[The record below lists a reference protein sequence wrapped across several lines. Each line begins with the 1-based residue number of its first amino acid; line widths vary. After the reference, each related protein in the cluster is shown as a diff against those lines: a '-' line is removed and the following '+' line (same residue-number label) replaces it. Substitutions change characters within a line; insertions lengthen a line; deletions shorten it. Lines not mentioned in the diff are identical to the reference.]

1 MIRFE
6 FVALALIAAPLTVS
20 AYLIPHAPHGC
31 MSTRRALSLS
41 LRPARVSSPVA
52 LQMNLGERFIR
63 LVKANINDV
72 LSKNEDPEKLLTQ
85 GIFKFTCFNFISKE
99 EVLKHRFVAVVEDMQ
114 KELIEFRQTYAEV
127 AASQKRLEKQR
138 IQAEGLTQ
146 EWLKRAKLALENGDE
161 VAARA
166 ALERKNQQQEL
177 ATSLGNQIQAQS
189 QAVSNLFSKMQEV
202 GPFNIVVHY
211 QSNHEGDLIFSA

>member
-1 MIRFE
+1 MQF
-6 FVALALIAAPLTVS
+6 
-20 AYLIPHAPHGC
+20 
-31 MSTRRALSLS
+31 
-41 LRPARVSSPVA
+41 
-52 LQMNLGERFIR
+52 Q
-63 LVKANINDV
+63 KNI
-72 LSKNEDPEKLLTQ
+72 LLTRQ
-85 GIFKFTCFNFISKE
+85 
-99 EVLKHRFVAVVEDMQ
+99 FVAVVEDMQ

-189 QAVSNLFSKMQEV
+189 QAVSNLYSKMQEV
-202 GPFNIVVHY
+202 KPYSCFYKSLTQFFTGLD
-211 QSNHEGDLIFSA
+211 SCSLRLKLRRHEPRRIS